1 MLREGHLRLVLSS
14 LLGSIFVNL
23 LFILGLAI
31 MAGGFKHKDQKYNKK
46 MTQMLIYFMNMG
58 VLSVLIPVSSNPNTT
73 LDAVQDLIKSY
84 RLHYM
89 LRSSASNRLI
99 L

>member
-46 MTQMLIYFMNMG
+46 MTQLLIYFMNMG
-58 VLSVLIPVSSNPNTT
+58 VLSVLIPVLFNPYIT
-73 LDAVQDLIKSY
+73 LNVVQDLTKTY

-89 LRSSASNRLI
+89 LRSSTLNRPI
-99 L
+99 R